1 MSTTWKQPSPSA
13 TNFALPRSGFQWLY
27 ILLHGDVGVFAALF
41 GGTTIHS
48 AARFNKS
55 RINEQMKDM
64 ARWCSDTNYW
74 QNLFF
79 QGKWQLDKQLKRSR
93 DGMIWL
99 LSGDFNQLKLIYAE
113 DDVIYSLWE
122 NTINSHI
129 SSSLITLPWN
139 APNACFACLPTES
152 EMASRQQHV
161 WKLIYN
167 CGQRQG
173 QASSCQLQRS
183 NKRAQNAGNVQIF
196 KFSTAGTIG
205 AQTGVYRVLFRVRT
219 LSGLYRMTPLDM
231 ECSLMSPRVSFVS
244 RGDWRS

>member
-1 MSTTWKQPSPSA
+1 MHHGRGSSDCSERKIVWCEISKQWEEISTSSCSDTCRLMWQEHNHGSSPVL
-13 TNFALPRSGFQWLY
+13 LPLLHCHRSGFQWLY

-48 AARFNKS
+48 AAHFNKS

-64 ARWCSDTNYW
+64 ARWCLDTNYW

-152 EMASRQQHV
+152 EMA
-161 WKLIYN
+161 
-167 CGQRQG
+167 
-173 QASSCQLQRS
+173 
-183 NKRAQNAGNVQIF
+183 
-196 KFSTAGTIG
+196 
-205 AQTGVYRVLFRVRT
+205 
-219 LSGLYRMTPLDM
+219 
-231 ECSLMSPRVSFVS
+231 
-244 RGDWRS
+244 